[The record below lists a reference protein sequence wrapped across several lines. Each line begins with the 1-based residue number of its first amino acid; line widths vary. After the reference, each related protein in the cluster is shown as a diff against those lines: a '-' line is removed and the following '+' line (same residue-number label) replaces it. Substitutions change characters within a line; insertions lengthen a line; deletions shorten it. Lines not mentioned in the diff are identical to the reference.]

1 MGQQLAAKQKGSFHA
16 WSQIQYLLLPAP
28 PAKLDQWSK
37 GSEWLERESSAPHSK
52 SQDGVQCA
60 DGEEWRRSEQ
70 MSRTEKAE
78 ELAFLVA
85 FTLKKLKKY

>member
-16 WSQIQYLLLPAP
+16 WSQIQRNSINGQKAV
-28 PAKLDQWSK
+28 K
-37 GSEWLERESSAPHSK
+37 WLERESSAPHSK

>member
-1 MGQQLAAKQKGSFHA
+1 
-16 WSQIQYLLLPAP
+16 
-28 PAKLDQWSK
+28 
-37 GSEWLERESSAPHSK
+37 
-52 SQDGVQCA
+52 VQCA

>member
-16 WSQIQYLLLPAP
+16 WSQIQRNSINSQKAVNGLKERVVLRIAR
-28 PAKLDQWSK
+28 AKM
-37 GSEWLERESSAPHSK
+37 
-52 SQDGVQCA
+52 CA